1 MFDVKK
7 TDPALGQL
15 VEDNLNRLGLQTP
28 TKRTALLAGED
39 YKISQ
44 IQKSFSDIM
53 TVMGLDLSDDS
64 LEDTPKR
71 VAKMFVNETMW
82 GLKPENFPKIT
93 TIENKMKYD
102 EMLIEK
108 DISVMSNCEH
118 HFVTIEGRA
127 HIAYIPKNRVIGLS
141 KINRV
146 VEYFS
151 RRPQVQE
158 RLTSQIFETLKFILD
173 TDDVA
178 VVVDAKHYCVISRG
192 IQDENSHT
200 ITSAVGGKFR
210 TEPDVRKEF
219 LALVR
224 V

>member
-1 MFDVKK
+1 MFDPNK
-7 TDPALGQL
+7 TDPVLGAKVEANL
-15 VEDNLNRLGLQTP
+15 VALGLQTP
-28 TKRTALLAGED
+28 TLSSTIGMDDK
-39 YKISQ
+39 YKIDL
-44 IQKSFSDIM
+44 IEKSFSDIM
-53 TVMGLDLSDDS
+53 SVMGLDLTDDS
-64 LEDTPKR
+64 LEETPKR
-71 VAKMFVNETMW
+71 VAKMFVRETMW

-93 TIENKMKYD
+93 TIGNKMKYD
-102 EMLIEK
+102 EMLLEK
-108 DISVMSNCEH
+108 DVSVMSQCEH

-127 HIAYIPKNRVIGLS
+127 HVAYIPKERVIGLS

-158 RLTSQIFETLKFILD
+158 RLTAQIFETLKFILD
-173 TDDVA
+173 TEDVA

-192 IQDENSHT
+192 VQDENSHT

-210 TEPDVRKEF
+210 HEPDVRKEF